1 MSAETWPVGHFIKDE
16 MKERGWTRRELVQ
29 RLGEPLDVNSL
40 AIALLIDT
48 PRKGMLI
55 GKDLASDLA
64 RVFGTSPELWI
75 NLDVAWQA
83 SVPSS
88 DADSVPDSNENHL
101 VNQVS
106 PKPSPSSLEQKQ

>member
-40 AIALLIDT
+40 AIDLLIDT

-55 GKDLASDLA
+55 GKDLAADLA
-64 RVFGTSPELWI
+64 RAFGTSPELWI
-75 NLDVAWQA
+75 NLDAAWQA

-88 DADSVPDSNENHL
+88 DAGSVPSGNAEHLADQISLNH
-101 VNQVS
+101 
-106 PKPSPSSLEQKQ
+106 SPSSLEQKQ